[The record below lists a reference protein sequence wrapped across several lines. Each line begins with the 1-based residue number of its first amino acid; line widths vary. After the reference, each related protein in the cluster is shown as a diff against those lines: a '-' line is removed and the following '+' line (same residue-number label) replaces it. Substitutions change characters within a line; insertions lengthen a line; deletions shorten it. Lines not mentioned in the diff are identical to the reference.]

1 MNQIVRPPKADT
13 VCKDAGETATRSF
26 LGSIPRKGGRQSAGN
41 LAAVTNDTPAGR
53 IPRTS
58 SDFTRADRFA
68 AWQAR
73 WGINRASWR
82 IEPGLYALR
91 APSAD
96 SSVFATANYK
106 FSFDELRKNLKGL
119 DAWLLVLDT
128 NGINVWCA
136 AGKGTFGTLELVRSI
151 MGTGLE
157 KQVNHKTVILPQ
169 LGAPGVAAHRVKAYT
184 GFSVVYGPV
193 RAEDIPEFL
202 RRNGKANPEMRKVRF
217 DFTDRVILA
226 PIELVSFGKYL
237 LPAAALLY
245 LAGLKADAALVLAA
259 LLAGAVLAPA
269 LLPWLPGRSFAVK
282 SAAAG
287 LAAMAALFPFLSLDP
302 YQFLARALI
311 YVPTA
316 SFIGLDFTGA
326 STYTS
331 LSGVKKEM
339 RIAMPAQALSL
350 LAGLAMLAL
359 RRFL

>member
-1 MNQIVRPPKADT
+1 MTHKP
-13 VCKDAGETATRSF
+13 
-26 LGSIPRKGGRQSAGN
+26 
-41 LAAVTNDTPAGR
+41 GR
-53 IPRTS
+53 IPGPRPTS
-58 SDFTRADRFA
+58 RADRFA

-226 PIELVSFGKYL
+226 PIELVSFGNTCSR
-237 LPAAALLY
+237 PPPSFIW
-245 LAGLKADAALVLAA
+245 
-259 LLAGAVLAPA
+259 PA
-269 LLPWLPGRSFAVK
+269 LKRTPLWFWRRCWPEPCWRRRSCPGCPGEASPSKARRRDWPQWRRS
-282 SAAAG
+282 S
-287 LAAMAALFPFLSLDP
+287 PS
-302 YQFLARALI
+302 
-311 YVPTA
+311 
-316 SFIGLDFTGA
+316 
-326 STYTS
+326 
-331 LSGVKKEM
+331 
-339 RIAMPAQALSL
+339 
-350 LAGLAMLAL
+350 
-359 RRFL
+359 